1 MKDINGFSFYIF
13 SDGGDFKLRRSGVEE
28 RGIRGKVFLEF

>member
-1 MKDINGFSFYIF
+1 MKDINGSSPYTF

-28 RGIRGKVFLEF
+28 RGIRGKAFPEL